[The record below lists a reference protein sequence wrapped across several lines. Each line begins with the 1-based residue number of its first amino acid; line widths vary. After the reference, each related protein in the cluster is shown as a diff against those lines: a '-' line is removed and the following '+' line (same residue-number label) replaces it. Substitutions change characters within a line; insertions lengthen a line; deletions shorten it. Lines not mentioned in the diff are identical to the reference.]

1 MKSAKEDTIYPGVD
15 TIRRVQELMVLCML
29 LPPDGKLREVLEKA
43 LALHEEPLLA
53 RTARPAGLHPFEVKA
68 WLESLW
74 IHGDLSPEGRE
85 LVAWQNVGDNM
96 NAALHEL
103 QDAEE
108 RTGLVLIAQELQ
120 KDLHHLNAG
129 QGRVVQPSE

>member
-1 MKSAKEDTIYPGVD
+1 MKSAKEETIYPGVD
-15 TIRRVQELMVLCML
+15 TIRRVQELVVLCAL
-29 LPPDGKLREVLEKA
+29 LPPDGRLREVLDKA

-53 RTARPAGLHPFEVKA
+53 RTTRPTGLHPFEVKS

-74 IHGDLSPEGRE
+74 IREDLSAAERE
-85 LVAWQNVGDNM
+85 LVAWQNDNDNM
-96 NAALHEL
+96 GAALREL

-108 RTGLVLIAQELQ
+108 RTGLVLIAQKLE

-129 QGRVVQPSE
+129 QGRADQPSA